1 MADDKPTTYSV
12 REVATIDV
20 SVAEEILAAHPT
32 LAGFIKIHKTV
43 ANSNLTPFVT
53 QIREA
58 GHLRESELP
67 GIEAFEVVDG
77 DTLQPVVPLPSVE
90 ELRSMSMEEYSVRRD
105 EILRS
110 AAGLLLLRQ
119 GTGTFKDITSTT

>member
-12 REVATIDV
+12 REIATIDV

-43 ANSNLTPFVT
+43 ANSNPTPFMT

-67 GIEAFEVVDG
+67 GTEAFEVVDG
-77 DTLQPVVPLPSVE
+77 DTLQPILPLPSVE
-90 ELRSMSMEEYSVRRD
+90 DLRSMSMEEYSARRD

-110 AAGLLLLRQ
+110 AAGLLRQ

>member
-12 REVATIDV
+12 REIATIDV

-32 LAGFIKIHKTV
+32 LAGFIKIHKKV
-43 ANSNLTPFVT
+43 ANSNPAPFMT

-67 GIEAFEVVDG
+67 GSEAFEVVDN

-90 ELRSMSMEEYSVRRD
+90 DLRSMSMEEYSARRD
-105 EILRS
+105 EILR
-110 AAGLLLLRQ
+110 AAARLLRQ
-119 GTGTFKDITSTT
+119 GKGTFKDITSTT

>member
-1 MADDKPTTYSV
+1 
-12 REVATIDV
+12 
-20 SVAEEILAAHPT
+20 
-32 LAGFIKIHKTV
+32 
-43 ANSNLTPFVT
+43 VT
-53 QIREA
+53 QIRDA
-58 GHLRESELP
+58 GHLRESALP
-67 GIEAFEVVDG
+67 GSEAFEVIDN

-90 ELRSMSMEEYSVRRD
+90 ELRSMSMEEYSARRD

>member
-12 REVATIDV
+12 REIATIDV

-32 LAGFIKIHKTV
+32 LAGFIKIHKMV
-43 ANSNLTPFVT
+43 ANSNLTPFVI

-67 GIEAFEVVDG
+67 GTEAFEVVDG

-90 ELRSMSMEEYSVRRD
+90 ELRS
-105 EILRS
+105 I
-110 AAGLLLLRQ
+110 AAGLLRQ

>member
-1 MADDKPTTYSV
+1 MANDKPTTYSV

-90 ELRSMSMEEYSVRRD
+90 ELRSMSMEEYSARRD

>member
-1 MADDKPTTYSV
+1 MAFQIPNDTESITYYLV
-12 REVATIDV
+12 REIATIDV

-67 GIEAFEVVDG
+67 GTEAFEVVDG

-90 ELRSMSMEEYSVRRD
+90 ELRS
-105 EILRS
+105 I
-110 AAGLLLLRQ
+110 AAGLLRQ

>member
-1 MADDKPTTYSV
+1 MANDKPTTYSV
-12 REVATIDV
+12 REIATIDV

-90 ELRSMSMEEYSVRRD
+90 ELRSMSMEEYSARRD

>member
-43 ANSNLTPFVT
+43 ANSNPTPFMT

-67 GIEAFEVVDG
+67 GTEAFEVVDG
-77 DTLQPVVPLPSVE
+77 DTLQPILPLPSVE
-90 ELRSMSMEEYSVRRD
+90 DLRSMSMEEYSVRRD

-110 AAGLLLLRQ
+110 AAGLLRQ
-119 GTGTFKDITSTT
+119 GTDILGDITSTT

>member
-1 MADDKPTTYSV
+1 M
-12 REVATIDV
+12 
-20 SVAEEILAAHPT
+20 
-32 LAGFIKIHKTV
+32 
-43 ANSNLTPFVT
+43 T

-67 GIEAFEVVDG
+67 GSEAFEVVDN

-90 ELRSMSMEEYSVRRD
+90 DLRSMSMEEYSARRD

-110 AAGLLLLRQ
+110 AARLLRQ
-119 GTGTFKDITSTT
+119 GKGTFKDITSTT

>member
-53 QIREA
+53 QIRDA

-67 GIEAFEVVDG
+67 GSEAFEVVDN

-90 ELRSMSMEEYSVRRD
+90 DLRSMSMEEYSVRRD
-105 EILRS
+105 EILRA
-110 AAGLLLLRQ
+110 AAGLLRQ
-119 GTGTFKDITSTT
+119 GTDILGDITSTT

>member
-1 MADDKPTTYSV
+1 MANDKPTTYSV

-53 QIREA
+53 QIRDA
-58 GHLRESELP
+58 GHLRESALP
-67 GIEAFEVVDG
+67 GSEAFEVVDN

-90 ELRSMSMEEYSVRRD
+90 ELRSMSMEEYSARRD